1 MDGLPVM
8 FDHDAEGRPLVRPRS
23 DAADPAAARLL
34 ADFLADEVR
43 TDPKA
48 VAQMIERLEAAA
60 GGVTPYGGIGNVL
73 RFDLGARGV
82 RLSDA
87 YRDPADSA
95 WFSFAE
101 MRQALERWRGHVGA
115 DLR

>member
-8 FDHDAEGRPLVRPRS
+8 FEHDNDGRPQGRPRS

-34 ADFLADEVR
+34 ADFLVGEVR

-48 VAQMIERLEAAA
+48 VARMIERLEAAA
-60 GGVTPYGGIGNVL
+60 WGVTPYGGIGNAL
-73 RFDLGARGV
+73 RFELGARGV

-101 MRQALERWRGHVGA
+101 MRHALERWRGHVGGEP
-115 DLR
+115 R